1 MFTKQELIRQR
12 QSIEQLKHQNSLSP
26 QSAEKLEQS
35 IASSWQRSVLS
46 SIPKERLAAPLLN
59 HNKKHNTSLDKAL
72 NACSSELG
80 HIAAQSSMVIAV
92 GDVGSTIIW
101 TASSAQMQ
109 SAAEKVHFI
118 AGGQWAEEVVG
129 TNALAL
135 SLKTQQSSCVFS
147 NEHYMESIHDW
158 VCYAAPIIDP
168 YSKQVLGVVDLSTT
182 WKKHNSLGVLAAERC
197 ASIIQTA
204 LIDQQRQHLYIR
216 AFSTPQIFFNGKSLV
231 LTPRQIEILAILVLC
246 PNGSGTYFVGEVA
259 SDYFYVPGQPLPH
272 RRSVNWL
279 AQTILRDD
287 MSDALK
293 NSTGSIG
300 TVSTI
305 TPHAVEIEKLL
316 GVQLNDPV
324 LVASDPDVEDAA
336 AFAMEKHLEDFLVKN
351 WAQTELGKDYDIYAE
366 DGEPVGQQYPTDTGP
381 MDLLA
386 VKKDKSELLVVEL
399 KRGKASDVVVGQV
412 LRYMGFV
419 KEDLAES
426 HQAVRGAIIALEDDL
441 RIRRALAVTPSIQ
454 FFRYQ
459 ISFKLV
465 KT

>member
-1 MFTKQELIRQR
+1 MKNYFRVMLGAKSAYAALCR
-12 QSIEQLKHQNSLSP
+12 EQGFIGADYQIAQDLS
-26 QSAEKLEQS
+26 ADLFDN
-35 IASSWQRSVLS
+35 WRDF
-46 SIPKERLAAPLLN
+46 
-59 HNKKHNTSLDKAL
+59 NKKYRPIFLDAHPEKTMIGAGLACGAL
-72 NACSSELG
+72 WTVAKG
-80 HIAAQSSMVIAV
+80 IQK
-92 GDVGSTIIW
+92 GDI
-101 TASSAQMQ
+101 
-109 SAAEKVHFI
+109 
-118 AGGQWAEEVVG
+118 
-129 TNALAL
+129 
-135 SLKTQQSSCVFS
+135 
-147 NEHYMESIHDW
+147 
-158 VCYAAPIIDP
+158 
-168 YSKQVLGVVDLSTT
+168 
-182 WKKHNSLGVLAAERC
+182 
-197 ASIIQTA
+197 
-204 LIDQQRQHLYIR
+204 
-216 AFSTPQIFFNGKSLV
+216 
-231 LTPRQIEILAILVLC
+231 VLC

>member
-1 MFTKQELIRQR
+1 MKNYFRVMLGAK
-12 QSIEQLKHQNSLSP
+12 
-26 QSAEKLEQS
+26 SA
-35 IASSWQRSVLS
+35 
-46 SIPKERLAAPLLN
+46 
-59 HNKKHNTSLDKAL
+59 
-72 NACSSELG
+72 
-80 HIAAQSSMVIAV
+80 
-92 GDVGSTIIW
+92 
-101 TASSAQMQ
+101 
-109 SAAEKVHFI
+109 
-118 AGGQWAEEVVG
+118 
-129 TNALAL
+129 
-135 SLKTQQSSCVFS
+135 
-147 NEHYMESIHDW
+147 
-158 VCYAAPIIDP
+158 YAALCREQGFIGADYQIA
-168 YSKQVLGVVDLSTT
+168 QDLSADLFDNWRDFNQKYRPIFLDAHPEKTMI
-182 WKKHNSLGVLAAERC
+182 GAGLACGALWTV
-197 ASIIQTA
+197 AKGIQKGD
-204 LIDQQRQHLYIR
+204 IVH
-216 AFSTPQIFFNGKSLV
+216 
-231 LTPRQIEILAILVLC
+231 C

-316 GVQLNDPV
+316 GVQLNDSV
-324 LVASDPDVEDAA
+324 LVASAPDVEDAA

-426 HQAVRGAIIALEDDL
+426 HQAVRGVIIALEDDL

-459 ISFKLV
+459 ISFKLL
-465 KT
+465 KG

>member
-1 MFTKQELIRQR
+1 MKNYFRVMLGAKSAYAALCR
-12 QSIEQLKHQNSLSP
+12 EQGFIGADYQIAQDLS
-26 QSAEKLEQS
+26 ADLFDN
-35 IASSWQRSVLS
+35 WRDF
-46 SIPKERLAAPLLN
+46 
-59 HNKKHNTSLDKAL
+59 NKKYRPIFLDAHPEKTMIGAGLACGAL
-72 NACSSELG
+72 WTVAKG
-80 HIAAQSSMVIAV
+80 IQK
-92 GDVGSTIIW
+92 GD
-101 TASSAQMQ
+101 M
-109 SAAEKVHFI
+109 
-118 AGGQWAEEVVG
+118 
-129 TNALAL
+129 
-135 SLKTQQSSCVFS
+135 
-147 NEHYMESIHDW
+147 
-158 VCYAAPIIDP
+158 
-168 YSKQVLGVVDLSTT
+168 
-182 WKKHNSLGVLAAERC
+182 
-197 ASIIQTA
+197 
-204 LIDQQRQHLYIR
+204 
-216 AFSTPQIFFNGKSLV
+216 
-231 LTPRQIEILAILVLC
+231 VLC

>member
-1 MFTKQELIRQR
+1 MKNYFRVMLGAK
-12 QSIEQLKHQNSLSP
+12 
-26 QSAEKLEQS
+26 SA
-35 IASSWQRSVLS
+35 
-46 SIPKERLAAPLLN
+46 
-59 HNKKHNTSLDKAL
+59 
-72 NACSSELG
+72 
-80 HIAAQSSMVIAV
+80 
-92 GDVGSTIIW
+92 
-101 TASSAQMQ
+101 
-109 SAAEKVHFI
+109 
-118 AGGQWAEEVVG
+118 
-129 TNALAL
+129 
-135 SLKTQQSSCVFS
+135 
-147 NEHYMESIHDW
+147 
-158 VCYAAPIIDP
+158 YAALCREQGFIGADYQIA
-168 YSKQVLGVVDLSTT
+168 QDLSADLFDNWRDFNQKYRPIFLDAHPEKTMI
-182 WKKHNSLGVLAAERC
+182 GAGLACGALWTV
-197 ASIIQTA
+197 AKGIQKGD
-204 LIDQQRQHLYIR
+204 I
-216 AFSTPQIFFNGKSLV
+216 
-231 LTPRQIEILAILVLC
+231 VLC

-336 AFAMEKHLEDFLVKN
+336 AFAMEKHLEDFLVRN

-441 RIRRALAVTPSIQ
+441 RIRRALAVTPNIQ

-459 ISFKLV
+459 ISFKLL
-465 KT
+465 KG

>member
-1 MFTKQELIRQR
+1 MKNYFRVMLGAK
-12 QSIEQLKHQNSLSP
+12 
-26 QSAEKLEQS
+26 SA
-35 IASSWQRSVLS
+35 
-46 SIPKERLAAPLLN
+46 
-59 HNKKHNTSLDKAL
+59 
-72 NACSSELG
+72 
-80 HIAAQSSMVIAV
+80 
-92 GDVGSTIIW
+92 
-101 TASSAQMQ
+101 
-109 SAAEKVHFI
+109 
-118 AGGQWAEEVVG
+118 
-129 TNALAL
+129 
-135 SLKTQQSSCVFS
+135 
-147 NEHYMESIHDW
+147 
-158 VCYAAPIIDP
+158 YAALCREQGFIGADYQIA
-168 YSKQVLGVVDLSTT
+168 QDLSADLFDNWRDFNQKYRPIFLDAHPEKTMI
-182 WKKHNSLGVLAAERC
+182 GAGLACGALWTV
-197 ASIIQTA
+197 AKGIQKG
-204 LIDQQRQHLYIR
+204 DM
-216 AFSTPQIFFNGKSLV
+216 
-231 LTPRQIEILAILVLC
+231 VLC

-336 AFAMEKHLEDFLVKN
+336 AFAMEKHLEDFLVRN

-459 ISFKLV
+459 ISFKLL
-465 KT
+465 KG

>member
-1 MFTKQELIRQR
+1 MKNYFRVMLGAK
-12 QSIEQLKHQNSLSP
+12 
-26 QSAEKLEQS
+26 SA
-35 IASSWQRSVLS
+35 
-46 SIPKERLAAPLLN
+46 
-59 HNKKHNTSLDKAL
+59 
-72 NACSSELG
+72 
-80 HIAAQSSMVIAV
+80 
-92 GDVGSTIIW
+92 
-101 TASSAQMQ
+101 
-109 SAAEKVHFI
+109 
-118 AGGQWAEEVVG
+118 
-129 TNALAL
+129 
-135 SLKTQQSSCVFS
+135 
-147 NEHYMESIHDW
+147 
-158 VCYAAPIIDP
+158 YAALCREQGFIGADYQIA
-168 YSKQVLGVVDLSTT
+168 QDLSADLFDNWRDFNQKYRPIFLDAHPEKTMI
-182 WKKHNSLGVLAAERC
+182 GAGLACGALWTV
-197 ASIIQTA
+197 AKGIQKGD
-204 LIDQQRQHLYIR
+204 I
-216 AFSTPQIFFNGKSLV
+216 
-231 LTPRQIEILAILVLC
+231 VLC

-316 GVQLNDPV
+316 GVQLNDSV
-324 LVASDPDVEDAA
+324 LVASAPDVEDAA

-459 ISFKLV
+459 ISFKLL
-465 KT
+465 KG

>member
-1 MFTKQELIRQR
+1 MKNYFRVMLGAK
-12 QSIEQLKHQNSLSP
+12 
-26 QSAEKLEQS
+26 SA
-35 IASSWQRSVLS
+35 
-46 SIPKERLAAPLLN
+46 
-59 HNKKHNTSLDKAL
+59 
-72 NACSSELG
+72 
-80 HIAAQSSMVIAV
+80 
-92 GDVGSTIIW
+92 
-101 TASSAQMQ
+101 
-109 SAAEKVHFI
+109 
-118 AGGQWAEEVVG
+118 
-129 TNALAL
+129 
-135 SLKTQQSSCVFS
+135 
-147 NEHYMESIHDW
+147 
-158 VCYAAPIIDP
+158 YAALCREQGFIGADYQIA
-168 YSKQVLGVVDLSTT
+168 QDLSADLFDNWRDFNQKYRPIFLDAHPEKTMI
-182 WKKHNSLGVLAAERC
+182 GAGLACGALWTV
-197 ASIIQTA
+197 AKGIQKGD
-204 LIDQQRQHLYIR
+204 I
-216 AFSTPQIFFNGKSLV
+216 
-231 LTPRQIEILAILVLC
+231 VLC

-305 TPHAVEIEKLL
+305 TSHAVEIEKLL
-316 GVQLNDPV
+316 GVQLNDSV
-324 LVASDPDVEDAA
+324 LVASAPDVEDAA

-426 HQAVRGAIIALEDDL
+426 HQAVRGVIIALEDDL

-459 ISFKLV
+459 ISFKLL
-465 KT
+465 KG

>member
-1 MFTKQELIRQR
+1 MKNYFRVMLGAKSAYAALCR
-12 QSIEQLKHQNSLSP
+12 EQGFIGADYQIAQDLS
-26 QSAEKLEQS
+26 ADLFDN
-35 IASSWQRSVLS
+35 WRDF
-46 SIPKERLAAPLLN
+46 
-59 HNKKHNTSLDKAL
+59 NKKYRPIFLDAHPEKTMIGAGLACGAL
-72 NACSSELG
+72 WTVAKG
-80 HIAAQSSMVIAV
+80 IQK
-92 GDVGSTIIW
+92 GD
-101 TASSAQMQ
+101 M
-109 SAAEKVHFI
+109 
-118 AGGQWAEEVVG
+118 
-129 TNALAL
+129 
-135 SLKTQQSSCVFS
+135 
-147 NEHYMESIHDW
+147 
-158 VCYAAPIIDP
+158 
-168 YSKQVLGVVDLSTT
+168 
-182 WKKHNSLGVLAAERC
+182 
-197 ASIIQTA
+197 
-204 LIDQQRQHLYIR
+204 
-216 AFSTPQIFFNGKSLV
+216 
-231 LTPRQIEILAILVLC
+231 VLC

-441 RIRRALAVTPSIQ
+441 RIRRALAVTPNIQ

-459 ISFKLV
+459 ISFKLL
-465 KT
+465 KG

>member
-1 MFTKQELIRQR
+1 MKNYFRVMLGAKSAYAALCR
-12 QSIEQLKHQNSLSP
+12 EQGFIGADYQIAQDLS
-26 QSAEKLEQS
+26 ADLFDN
-35 IASSWQRSVLS
+35 WRDF
-46 SIPKERLAAPLLN
+46 
-59 HNKKHNTSLDKAL
+59 NKKYRPIFLDAHPEKTMIGAGLACGAL
-72 NACSSELG
+72 WTVAKG
-80 HIAAQSSMVIAV
+80 IQK
-92 GDVGSTIIW
+92 GD
-101 TASSAQMQ
+101 M
-109 SAAEKVHFI
+109 
-118 AGGQWAEEVVG
+118 
-129 TNALAL
+129 
-135 SLKTQQSSCVFS
+135 
-147 NEHYMESIHDW
+147 
-158 VCYAAPIIDP
+158 
-168 YSKQVLGVVDLSTT
+168 
-182 WKKHNSLGVLAAERC
+182 
-197 ASIIQTA
+197 
-204 LIDQQRQHLYIR
+204 
-216 AFSTPQIFFNGKSLV
+216 
-231 LTPRQIEILAILVLC
+231 VLC

-419 KEDLAES
+419 KEDLAEPN
-426 HQAVRGAIIALEDDL
+426 QAVRGVIIALEDDL
-441 RIRRALAVTPSIQ
+441 RIRRALAVTPTIQ

>member
-1 MFTKQELIRQR
+1 MKNYFRVMLGAK
-12 QSIEQLKHQNSLSP
+12 
-26 QSAEKLEQS
+26 SA
-35 IASSWQRSVLS
+35 
-46 SIPKERLAAPLLN
+46 
-59 HNKKHNTSLDKAL
+59 
-72 NACSSELG
+72 
-80 HIAAQSSMVIAV
+80 
-92 GDVGSTIIW
+92 
-101 TASSAQMQ
+101 
-109 SAAEKVHFI
+109 
-118 AGGQWAEEVVG
+118 
-129 TNALAL
+129 
-135 SLKTQQSSCVFS
+135 
-147 NEHYMESIHDW
+147 
-158 VCYAAPIIDP
+158 YAALCREQGFIGADYQIA
-168 YSKQVLGVVDLSTT
+168 QDLSADLFDNWRDFNQKYRPIFLDAHPEKTMI
-182 WKKHNSLGVLAAERC
+182 GAGLACGALWTV
-197 ASIIQTA
+197 AKGIQKG
-204 LIDQQRQHLYIR
+204 DM
-216 AFSTPQIFFNGKSLV
+216 
-231 LTPRQIEILAILVLC
+231 VLC

-324 LVASDPDVEDAA
+324 LIASDPDVEDAA
-336 AFAMEKHLEDFLVKN
+336 AFAMEKHLEDFLVRN

-459 ISFKLV
+459 ISFKLL
-465 KT
+465 KG

>member
-1 MFTKQELIRQR
+1 MKKYYRVMLGA
-12 QSIEQLKHQNSLSP
+12 K
-26 QSAEKLEQS
+26 SA
-35 IASSWQRSVLS
+35 
-46 SIPKERLAAPLLN
+46 
-59 HNKKHNTSLDKAL
+59 
-72 NACSSELG
+72 
-80 HIAAQSSMVIAV
+80 
-92 GDVGSTIIW
+92 
-101 TASSAQMQ
+101 
-109 SAAEKVHFI
+109 
-118 AGGQWAEEVVG
+118 
-129 TNALAL
+129 
-135 SLKTQQSSCVFS
+135 
-147 NEHYMESIHDW
+147 
-158 VCYAAPIIDP
+158 YAALCREQGFIGADYQIA
-168 YSKQVLGVVDLSTT
+168 QDLSADLSDNWRDFNQKYRPIFLVAHPEKTMI
-182 WKKHNSLGVLAAERC
+182 GAGLAC
-197 ASIIQTA
+197 GA
-204 LIDQQRQHLYIR
+204 LWTVAKGLQKGDM
-216 AFSTPQIFFNGKSLV
+216 
-231 LTPRQIEILAILVLC
+231 VLC
-246 PNGSGTYFVGEVA
+246 PNGSGTYFVGEVS

-316 GVQLNDPV
+316 GVQINDPV
-324 LVASDPDVEDAA
+324 LAASDPDVEDAA

-351 WAQTELGKDYDIYAE
+351 WAQTELGKDYDIYTE

-419 KEDLAES
+419 KEDLAEP

-459 ISFKLV
+459 ISFKLL
-465 KT
+465 KA

>member
-1 MFTKQELIRQR
+1 MKNYFRVMLGAK
-12 QSIEQLKHQNSLSP
+12 
-26 QSAEKLEQS
+26 SA
-35 IASSWQRSVLS
+35 
-46 SIPKERLAAPLLN
+46 
-59 HNKKHNTSLDKAL
+59 
-72 NACSSELG
+72 
-80 HIAAQSSMVIAV
+80 
-92 GDVGSTIIW
+92 
-101 TASSAQMQ
+101 
-109 SAAEKVHFI
+109 
-118 AGGQWAEEVVG
+118 
-129 TNALAL
+129 
-135 SLKTQQSSCVFS
+135 
-147 NEHYMESIHDW
+147 
-158 VCYAAPIIDP
+158 YAALCREQGFIGADYQIA
-168 YSKQVLGVVDLSTT
+168 QDLSADLFDNWRDFNQKYRPIFLDAHPEKTMI
-182 WKKHNSLGVLAAERC
+182 GAGLACGALWTV
-197 ASIIQTA
+197 AKGIQKGD
-204 LIDQQRQHLYIR
+204 I
-216 AFSTPQIFFNGKSLV
+216 
-231 LTPRQIEILAILVLC
+231 VLC

-316 GVQLNDPV
+316 GVQPNDPV

-426 HQAVRGAIIALEDDL
+426 HQAVRGVIIALEDDL

-459 ISFKLV
+459 ISFKLL
-465 KT
+465 KG